1 MKVSAALVM
10 LMVRTV
16 PISVD
21 PAVVVMV
28 EARGMVVSA
37 RAEPEERLMFGT
49 TFPPVE
55 LEAEIC
61 PAAMVFVPSE
71 LCETTVVPDA
81 MVTVLFSE
89 QEYWLEDE

>member
-1 MKVSAALVM
+1 MM

-16 PISVD
+16 PISVE

-28 EARGMVVSA
+28 DARGMFVST
-37 RAEPEERLMFGT
+37 RSWPEERLMFGT

-55 LEAEIC
+55 FVAEIC
-61 PAAMVFVPSE
+61 PAAMVFVPSA
-71 LCETTVVPDA
+71 LCETTVVPEA

-89 QEYWLEDE
+89 QEY

>member
-1 MKVSAALVM
+1 MCRKEAEARVM

-28 EARGMVVSA
+28 EARGIVVKSSLS
-37 RAEPEERLMFGT
+37 PEDRLMFGT

-55 LEAEIC
+55 LEAEI
-61 PAAMVFVPSE
+61 
-71 LCETTVVPDA
+71 
-81 MVTVLFSE
+81 
-89 QEYWLEDE
+89 

>member
-1 MKVSAALVM
+1 MWVKVSEARVM
-10 LMVRTV
+10 LMVLTV

-28 EARGMVVSA
+28 EARGMFVSA
-37 RAEPEERLMFGT
+37 RAEPEDRLMFGT
-49 TFPPVE
+49 TLPPVE

-61 PAAMVFVPSE
+61 PAAMVFVPSA
-71 LCETTVVPDA
+71 LWDTTVVPEA

-89 QEYWLEDE
+89 QEY